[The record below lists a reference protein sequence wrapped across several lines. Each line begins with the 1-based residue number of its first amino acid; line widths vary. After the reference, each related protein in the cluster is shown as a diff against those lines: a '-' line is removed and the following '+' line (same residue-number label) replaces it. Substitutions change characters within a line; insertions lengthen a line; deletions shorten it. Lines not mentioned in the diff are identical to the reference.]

1 MALTYGI
8 IKLSVLLLY
17 RRLFVGRLFN
27 RCSFVVCVVIA
38 LWSLSFFFAFAFQC
52 GTNIANWWTS
62 AATIKAY
69 CDNTN
74 AVNLGFV
81 ISDVLTDVMILL
93 IPIPIIWKL
102 QMSTTNKIGLTGVF
116 LLGLLQV
123 ILGL

>member
-8 IKLSVLLLY
+8 IKLSVILLY

-27 RCSFVVCVVIA
+27 RYSLALCVVIA

-52 GTNIANWWTS
+52 GTDIANWWTS
-62 AATIKAY
+62 PATIKAY

-74 AVNLGFV
+74 AVILGLV

-102 QMSTTNKIGLTGVF
+102 QMSTKNKIGLTGVF
-116 LLGLLQV
+116 LLGLL
-123 ILGL
+123 